1 MKAMTVRLGGWSGYA
16 HPFLL
21 PIALYS
27 INLTQYMNNK
37 FLAGIVGLT
46 VASGV
51 LGGAGMAN
59 ASSGNSGPGNAD
71 DIRILDV
78 RGMNAPFFVQD
89 RGDRFFRVRDNDA
102 FIRRDVRL
110 RADNDGFVRRDARIR
125 LDNDAFIRRDGLLF
139 RVDNDA
145 LRRDVFFRNN
155 NLIFGEEPRFELRI
169 RND

>member
-1 MKAMTVRLGGWSGYA
+1 MTVWLGGCSGYV

-27 INLTQYMNNK
+27 INLTQYNMNRK
-37 FLAGIVGLT
+37 FLAGIVGLI

-51 LGGAGMAN
+51 LGVAGMAN
-59 ASSGNSGPGNAD
+59 ASSGNSGPGNAN
-71 DIRILDV
+71 DIRIFDV
-78 RGMNAPFFVQD
+78 QGMNAPFFVQD
-89 RGDRFFRVRDNDA
+89 RGDGFFRVRDNDA

-110 RADNDGFVRRDARIR
+110 RVDNDGFLRRDARIR
-125 LDNDAFIRRDGLLF
+125 FDNDVFIRRDGRLF
-139 RVDNDA
+139 RLDNGV

-155 NLIFGEEPRFELRI
+155 NLILGEEPRFELRI